1 MALPASKVEMS
12 AALRNDIRHD
22 NAVQCVRVTG
32 FLMLDRRY
40 SATPPRLCI
49 TLMRILT
56 VQVAISIAGV
66 ITGAMNPAV
75 RSGGATYALY
85 QLRFMRHI
93 PLVEFPISRHRPW
106 RAFQAAP

>member
-1 MALPASKVEMS
+1 MS